1 MCAKIGERGRLCLNR
16 YLVTRQQY
24 QKYEKTQLAGYAIL
38 SSDSPGRCSE
48 EPEHEYRTCFQR
60 DRDRVLHSASFRRL
74 EAKTQVFGD
83 TGTDYFRTRLT
94 HSIEVS
100 QVARTL
106 ARALGVNEDLTESA
120 ALAHDLGHPPY
131 GHCGEAVLDELMK
144 GYGGFE
150 HNRQSLRV
158 VDYLEHPY
166 PNFRGLNLCFETRN
180 CLAKHETRY
189 DLPDIFEE
197 FGTGQNSLEGQIAD
211 LADSIAYDSHD
222 LDDSLAAGLIKEE
235 DLKDIELYED
245 VKEIVQELYPDAHK
259 FARQLRCAKTI
270 IDKMVSDAL
279 ETSEK
284 NLIEL
289 APKKPQD
296 IKNAGKKVI
305 VLSQKRQRQLGQLES
320 FLYDRVYKHPTVAQA
335 RSRAGE
341 EIGLLF
347 EQYVSHPAL
356 LPKRFRE
363 RLSEMSA
370 ERVACDYISGMTDR
384 YCKESYRKI
393 KDTGC
398 R

>member
-1 MCAKIGERGRLCLNR
+1 MNR
-16 YLVTRQQY
+16 YLITRQQH
-24 QKYEKTQLAGYAIL
+24 QQHEKAQLADYAVL
-38 SSDSPGRCSE
+38 SSDSPGRCFE
-48 EPEHEYRTCFQR
+48 EPEHKYRSCFQR
-60 DRDRVLHSASFRRL
+60 DRDRILHSASFRRL

-106 ARALGVNEDLTESA
+106 ARALGVNEDLTEAA

-144 GYGGFE
+144 GFGGFE

-189 DLPDIFEE
+189 DLPDILDE

-235 DLKDIELYED
+235 DLRDIELYED
-245 VKEIVQELYPDAHK
+245 VKEVVQELYPEAHK
-259 FARQLRCAKTI
+259 FARQLRCAKLI
-270 IDKMVSDAL
+270 INQMVGDAL
-279 ETSEK
+279 ENAEK
-284 NLIEL
+284 NLIAI
-289 APKKPQD
+289 APKTLQD
-296 IKNAGKKVI
+296 IKNADRKIV
-305 VLSQKRQRQLGQLES
+305 VLSDSKQRKLRQLEN

-335 RSRAGE
+335 RSRASE
-341 EIGLLF
+341 EIGFLF
-347 EQYVSHPAL
+347 EQYVSYPAL

-363 RLSEMSA
+363 RLDEMSP
-370 ERVACDYISGMTDR
+370 ERIACDYISGMTDR
-384 YCKESYRKI
+384 YCKENYRKI